1 MSTPITEQNT
11 ATISPI
17 SHANVMIH
25 HSQSALQRVANR
37 IVELLGEH
45 YRDER
50 GMSTVE
56 YAHCQLE
63 VLSSHSDQ
71 LRDLLQDQPR
81 HYRTRCRS
89 GGSRVGVST
98 IS

>member
-1 MSTPITEQNT
+1 MSAEHHTT
-11 ATISPI
+11 TISPI
-17 SHANVMIH
+17 SHATVMIH
-25 HSQSALQRVANR
+25 TSQNAVQRFVNRVVHALQ
-37 IVELLGEH
+37 EH

-71 LRDLLQDQPR
+71 LRDLLQD
-81 HYRTRCRS
+81 
-89 GGSRVGVST
+89 
-98 IS
+98 

>member
-11 ATISPI
+11 ATIIPI

-25 HSQSALQRVANR
+25 HSQSALQRAANR

-56 YAHCQLE
+56 YALGT
-63 VLSSHSDQ
+63 VAAAAFGALLYTIVTSDAVEQ
-71 LRDLLQDQPR
+71 ALTGIF
-81 HYRTRCRS
+81 TRALNQ
-89 GGSRVGVST
+89 
-98 IS
+98 

>member
-56 YAHCQLE
+56 YALGT
-63 VLSSHSDQ
+63 VAAAAFGALLYTIVTSDVVEQ
-71 LRDLLQDQPR
+71 ALTGIF
-81 HYRTRCRS
+81 TRALNQ
-89 GGSRVGVST
+89 
-98 IS
+98 

>member
-1 MSTPITEQNT
+1 MSTSITEQNT

-56 YAHCQLE
+56 YALGT
-63 VLSSHSDQ
+63 VAAAAFGALLYTIVTSDAVEQ
-71 LRDLLQDQPR
+71 ALTGIF
-81 HYRTRCRS
+81 TRALNQ
-89 GGSRVGVST
+89 
-98 IS
+98 